1 MLRNKTY
8 SLFFFLIS
16 CVRSESFS
24 LSLLCVLLLP
34 TVRKKKKYHY
44 CWLSLWNLWYLL
56 VCSFSSFS
64 LLFFIYFFITH
75 SVCHIT
81 TYPSLDPA
89 QHVRWLKRNHQSV
102 NNPPRSAAV
111 ARPATVCAPYI
122 SFSSLL
128 APPLCC
134 YWFVVMRCRC
144 APTAFHAA
152 RHAALCLMAD
162 VGNSWF
168 FRTMFSREARRPIWG
183 CNVYK
188 FVFEF
193 CIDRN
198 WF

>member
-1 MLRNKTY
+1 MHQSSNVTQQNLQ
-8 SLFFFLIS
+8 LIFFPLIS

-24 LSLLCVLLLP
+24 LSLFCVYCCCLLY
-34 TVRKKKKYHY
+34 VKKK
-44 CWLSLWNLWYLL
+44 NITIAD
-56 VCSFSSFS
+56 F
-64 LLFFIYFFITH
+64 LFGTCDTSWCAAFHPSPFFFYFIFFITH

-81 TYPSLDPA
+81 TYPSLDRA

-168 FRTMFSREARRPIWG
+168 FSYYVLSWS
-183 CNVYK
+183 
-188 FVFEF
+188 
-193 CIDRN
+193 
-198 WF
+198 